1 MLRIIV
7 KILGIY
13 LSSKYLLA
21 DNWEKIIWVIIFV
34 SEGTR
39 ILRKGTGIFEKS
51 TGKKR
56 KSTGKKRKSTGKKR
70 KSTGKLGKSN
80 GKLGKSNGKLRR
92 SNGRILNILILKWK
106 ILIIIETNG
115 VFLC

>member
-56 KSTGKKRKSTGKKR
+56 KSTGKKRKSTGK
-70 KSTGKLGKSN
+70 
-80 GKLGKSNGKLRR
+80 LGKSNGKLRK
-92 SNGRILNILILKWK
+92 SNERILNILILKWK